1 MLNEFSRTE
10 LLIGKKAL
18 EKLQASRVAIF
29 GIGGV
34 GSYAAEGLVRA
45 GVGRFV
51 LVDDDRICLTNL
63 NRQIHATRKTVGA
76 YKVDAMKE
84 RMLLINPEA
93 EIETYKTFFMPDKHD
108 GLFEEPYDY
117 VIDAVDT
124 MTAKIDLVLAARE
137 KNIPIISCM
146 GAANKLDPTQFEV
159 ADIFETSV
167 CPLAKI
173 MRKELR
179 ARGVGSLK
187 VVYSKEQPIK
197 PEENSEASCRLH
209 CICPKG
215 TQRTCTARRS
225 IPGSVSF
232 VPSVAGLILAGEVV
246 KDLTAGLITQDGP
259 QAPASEKAAAADGET
274 AR

>member
-10 LLIGKKAL
+10 LLIGRKAL
-18 EKLQASRVAIF
+18 EKLHDSKVAIF

-45 GVGRFV
+45 GVGKFV

-63 NRQIHATRKTVGA
+63 NRQIHATRATVGA

-84 RMLLINPEA
+84 RMLLINPDVQ
-93 EIETYKTFFMPDKHD
+93 IETCKTFYMPNDRG
-108 GLFEEPYDY
+108 GLLDEQYDY
-117 VIDAVDT
+117 VIDAIDT
-124 MTAKIDLVLAARE
+124 VTAKIDLIVVANE
-137 KNIPIISCM
+137 KGIPIISCM
-146 GAANKLDPTQFEV
+146 GAANKLDPAQFEV
-159 ADIFETSV
+159 ADIYKTSV
-167 CPLAKI
+167 CPLAKV
-173 MRKELR
+173 MRRELR
-179 ARGVGSLK
+179 QRGIRSLK

-215 TQRTCTARRS
+215 TRRTCTIRRQ

-246 KDLTAGLITQDGP
+246 KDLTAGLIDTGSQAGDTP
-259 QAPASEKAAAADGET
+259 QNTEAKADAQ
-274 AR
+274 